1 MSLDKD
7 TPIFDDISLSDIIKK
22 IYVNSDD
29 KSKTIDGILEKVSNL
44 LKGITDASM
53 LLPLLKEILDV
64 SVKND
69 EQLVKI
75 AGIIQRLLQ
84 VDGKGGGLAG
94 NFDLLP
100 ESEKLQLL
108 EEHRDNIDT
117 AEVDRQLKDL
127 DDKVKSAKENIKSGD
142 KKLLAKVEEDGKKE

>member
-7 TPIFDDISLSDIIKK
+7 SPIFDQTSLADIIKK
-22 IYVNSDD
+22 IYINSDD
-29 KSKTIDGILEKVSNL
+29 KSKTIDGILDKVSNL
-44 LKGITDASM
+44 LKGVTDASM

-84 VDGKGGGLAG
+84 VEGRTGGAEGVL
-94 NFDLLP
+94 DLLP
-100 ESEKLQLL
+100 DHEKQQILA
-108 EEHRDNIDT
+108 EHRNDVNT
-117 AEVDRQLKDL
+117 AEVDKQLKEL
-127 DDKVKSAKENIKSGD
+127 DEKVKKAKEIIKIGD
-142 KKLLAKVEEDGKKE
+142 NKLLEKVAKDSEK

>member
-7 TPIFDDISLSDIIKK
+7 TPIFDDVSLSDIIKK
-22 IYVNSDD
+22 IYENSDD

-44 LKGITDASM
+44 LKGVTDASM

-84 VDGKGGGLAG
+84 VDGKGGGPDG
-94 NFDLLP
+94 NFNLLP

-108 EEHRDNIDT
+108 EEHRDDIDVN
-117 AEVDRQLKDL
+117 EVDKQLKDL
-127 DDKVKSAKENIKSGD
+127 DDKVKSAKEIIKRGD
-142 KKLLAKVEEDGKKE
+142 KKLLAKVEEDGKKK